1 MTTCLLGPLM
11 VLINGLHWSVCLH
24 HGGSHRGHW
33 FARLHFG
40 GQMVVAM
47 HGLLGNLKRRLLVG
61 STVITGFAATF
72 GEQMMVTVNCQL
84 TVVVAVYFFFF
95 DFISFLIVQLQRG

>member
-11 VLINGLHWSVCLH
+11 VSLMVLINSLHWSVCLH

-47 HGLLGNLKRRLLVG
+47 HGLLCNLKRRLLVG
-61 STVITGFAATF
+61 STVITGF
-72 GEQMMVTVNCQL
+72 CS
-84 TVVVAVYFFFF
+84 Y
-95 DFISFLIVQLQRG
+95 IW

>member
-1 MTTCLLGPLM
+1 MTMCLLGPLM

-24 HGGSHRGHW
+24 HGGFHRGHW

-47 HGLLGNLKRRLLVG
+47 HGLLGNLK
-61 STVITGFAATF
+61 TAAF
-72 GEQMMVTVNCQL
+72 GGLHGYHWFCRYISEQMMVTVNCQRL
-84 TVVVAVYFFFF
+84 AQA
-95 DFISFLIVQLQRG
+95 LQLHLVSR

>member
-1 MTTCLLGPLM
+1 MTMCLLGPLM
-11 VLINGLHWSVCLH
+11 VLINGLHRSVCLY
-24 HGGSHRGHW
+24 HGGFHRGHW
-33 FARLHFG
+33 FARLRFG

-84 TVVVAVYFFFF
+84 TVFVTVYFF
-95 DFISFLIVQLQRG
+95 DFISFWIVQLQRG